1 MCPIKVQTLFPIL
14 HNTTT
19 VVRLICLSAFPL
31 PTIIQYH
38 ISLFKRLLHMLDQDN
53 SAKALIIHNDTN
65 NVIIY
70 TSTFVH
76 IERYGHDIEH

>member
-1 MCPIKVQTLFPIL
+1 
-14 HNTTT
+14 
-19 VVRLICLSAFPL
+19 
-31 PTIIQYH
+31 
-38 ISLFKRLLHMLDQDN
+38 MLGQDN
-53 SAKALIIHNDTN
+53 SAKALIIHNNTN

>member
-19 VVRLICLSAFPL
+19 VVRLICLSAFSL
-31 PTIIQYH
+31 PTLIQYH
-38 ISLFKRLLHMLDQDN
+38 TSLFKRLLHMLGQVN